1 MEELTATAGAV
12 RAGLDRRALATLASG
27 HLLADATQGV
37 VPALLPFL
45 ISERGLSYAAAS
57 ALVLASTVS
66 SSVIQ
71 PLFGYYSDRRP
82 RPWLMPAGV
91 ALGGAGV
98 ALAGLTPSYPLL
110 VLAILASGV
119 GVAAFHPEGARLVRH
134 VSGDRRATAMSV
146 FSVGGTAGFALGPA
160 LVTALVLAFG
170 LNGTVFLLVPAGAVA
185 LLLVRELPRL
195 ARARTAD
202 ETAGAER
209 GAPAPDAWGPFL
221 TLAGIATLRSFTF
234 YGLLTFVPLYFV
246 ASLGTSDAEGSSAL
260 TVLLGGGIAGT
271 LIGGR
276 LADRVGRKPILIGSM
291 GLLPP
296 LIFILLQ
303 VQRGPVLVLLLAL
316 VGAMVVASYTVTVVM
331 GQEYLPNR
339 VGVASGVTLGLAIG
353 MGGVGASIL
362 GIVADRFSLDTVMAI
377 VAVLPLAAL
386 ALTLTLPK
394 TGTRGFD
401 AVPFP
406 RTGERGSGRSL
417 R

>member
-1 MEELTATAGAV
+1 MAELTRTAGAV
-12 RAGLDRRALATLASG
+12 REGIDRRALAVLASG

-45 ISERGLSYAAAS
+45 IRERGLSYAAAS

-71 PLFGYYSDRRP
+71 PLFGHYSDRRP

-98 ALAGLTPSYPLL
+98 ALAGLTSSYPLL
-110 VLAILASGV
+110 VLTILVSGV

-134 VSGDRRATAMSV
+134 VSGDRRATGMSI

-160 LVTALVLAFG
+160 LVTALVLVFG
-170 LNGTVFLLVPAGAVA
+170 LHGTLFLLVPAGAVA

-195 ARARTAD
+195 NRARTAS
-202 ETAGAER
+202 ETAAAHGR
-209 GAPAPDAWGPFL
+209 APTADAWGPFVI
-221 TLAGIATLRSFTF
+221 LAGIATLRSFTF

-260 TVLLGGGIAGT
+260 TVLLLGGIAGT

-276 LADRVGRKPILIGSM
+276 LADRVGRRPILIGSM
-291 GLLPP
+291 ALLPP
-296 LIFILLQ
+296 LIALLLQ
-303 VQRGPVLVLLLAL
+303 AERGPALVALLAL
-316 VGAMVVASYTVTVVM
+316 VGAMVVASYTVTVVL
-331 GQEYLPNR
+331 GQEYLPSR

-353 MGGVGASIL
+353 MGGVGASVL
-362 GIVADRFSLDTVMAI
+362 GIVADQFSLDTVMVI
-377 VAVLPLAAL
+377 IAVLPLAAL
-386 ALTLTLPK
+386 ALSLTLPK
-394 TGTRGFD
+394 TGTRRLD

-406 RTGERGSGRSL
+406 RAGDRRSGGPIR
-417 R
+417 

>member
-1 MEELTATAGAV
+1 MGGLTRAADGA
-12 RAGLDRRALATLASG
+12 RESLDRRALAVLASG

-71 PLFGYYSDRRP
+71 PLFGHYSDRHP

-98 ALAGLTPSYPLL
+98 ALVGLTTSYPLL
-110 VLAILASGV
+110 VLTILVSGV
-119 GVAAFHPEGARLVRH
+119 GVAAFHPEGARQVRH
-134 VSGDRRATAMSV
+134 VSGNRRATAMSV

-160 LVTALVLAFG
+160 LVTALVLVFG
-170 LNGTVFLLVPAGAVA
+170 LRGTLFLLLPAGAVA
-185 LLLVRELPRL
+185 LVLLRELPRL

-202 ETAGAER
+202 ETAAATR
-209 GAPAPDAWGPFL
+209 PAPAPDAWGPFV
-221 TLAGIATLRSFTF
+221 TLAGVATLRSFTF

-246 ASLGTSDAEGSSAL
+246 ASLGASDAQGSSAL
-260 TVLLGGGIAGT
+260 TVLLLGGIAGT

-276 LADRVGRKPILIGSM
+276 LADRVGRRPILVGSM
-291 GLLPP
+291 ALLPP
-296 LIFILLQ
+296 LIFLLLEME
-303 VQRGPVLVLLLAL
+303 RGPVLVLLLVL

-353 MGGVGASIL
+353 MGGVGASVL
-362 GIVADRFSLDTVMAI
+362 GIVADRFSLETVMVIIA
-377 VAVLPLAAL
+377 ALPLAAL

-394 TGTRGFD
+394 TGTQRVD
-401 AVPFP
+401 AVPLP
-406 RTGERGSGRSL
+406 RAGGHRPGGPVR
-417 R
+417 

>member
-1 MEELTATAGAV
+1 MGALTVSSV
-12 RAGLDRRALATLASG
+12 REGIDRRALAVLASG
-27 HLLADATQGV
+27 HMLADATQGV

-45 ISERGLSYAAAS
+45 IRERGLSYAAAS

-71 PLFGYYSDRRP
+71 PLFGHYSDRHP

-98 ALAGLTPSYPLL
+98 ALAGLTPNYPLL
-110 VLAILASGV
+110 VLVILVSGV

-134 VSGDRRATAMSV
+134 VSGDRRATGMSV

-170 LNGTVFLLVPAGAVA
+170 LQGTIFLLVPAGAVA

-195 ARARTAD
+195 ARARTDAETGGADRRPASAD
-202 ETAGAER
+202 E
-209 GAPAPDAWGPFL
+209 WGPFV
-221 TLAGIATLRSFTF
+221 TLAGVASVRSFTY

-246 ASLGTSDAEGSSAL
+246 AVLGTSEAEGSSAL
-260 TVLLGGGIAGT
+260 TVLLLGGIAGT

-276 LADRVGRKPILIGSM
+276 LADRVGRRPILIGSM
-291 GLLPP
+291 ACLPP
-296 LIFILLQ
+296 LIALLLQ
-303 VQRGPVLVLLLAL
+303 AERGPTLVALLAL

-353 MGGVGASIL
+353 MGGVGASVL
-362 GIVADRFSLDTVMAI
+362 GIIADQFSLDTVMVIIA
-377 VAVLPLAAL
+377 ALPLAAL

-394 TGTRGFD
+394 
-401 AVPFP
+401 
-406 RTGERGSGRSL
+406 SGA
-417 R
+417 

>member
-1 MEELTATAGAV
+1 MGELTRTASAV
-12 RAGLDRRALATLASG
+12 REGLDRRALAVLASG

-45 ISERGLSYAAAS
+45 IRERGLSYAAAS
-57 ALVLASTVS
+57 ALVLASTAS

-110 VLAILASGV
+110 VLAILVSGV

-134 VSGDRRATAMSV
+134 VSGNRRATAMSV

-170 LNGTVFLLVPAGAVA
+170 LHGTLFLFVPAGAVA

-195 ARARTAD
+195 AHARTAD
-202 ETAGAER
+202 ETAGGDR
-209 GAPAPDAWGPFL
+209 RAPTPDAWGPFV
-221 TLAGIATLRSFTF
+221 TLAGVATLRSFTF
-234 YGLLTFVPLYFV
+234 YGLLTFIPLYFV

-260 TVLLGGGIAGT
+260 TVMLLGGIAGT

-276 LADRVGRKPILIGSM
+276 LADRVGRRPILIGSM
-291 GLLPP
+291 ALLPP
-296 LIFILLQ
+296 LIVLLLQ
-303 VQRGPVLVLLLAL
+303 VERGPVLVLLLLL

-331 GQEYLPNR
+331 GQEYLPSR

-353 MGGVGASIL
+353 MGGVGASVL

-377 VAVLPLAAL
+377 VAALPLAAL

-394 TGTRGFD
+394 TGTRGLD

-406 RTGERGSGRSL
+406 RAGERRSGGSL

>member
-1 MEELTATAGAV
+1 MAELTHTAGAV
-12 RAGLDRRALATLASG
+12 REGLDRRALAVLASG

-71 PLFGYYSDRRP
+71 PLFGHYSDRRP

-91 ALGGAGV
+91 AVGGGGV
-98 ALAGLTPSYPLL
+98 AVAGLTASYPLL
-110 VLAILASGV
+110 VLAILVSGV

-134 VSGDRRATAMSV
+134 VSGNRRATAMSV

-170 LNGTVFLLVPAGAVA
+170 LRGTLFLLVPAGAVA

-202 ETAGAER
+202 ETAGG
-209 GAPAPDAWGPFL
+209 GARVHAADAWGPFL
-221 TLAGIATLRSFTF
+221 TIAGVATLRSFTF

-246 ASLGTSDAEGSSAL
+246 ASLGASDAEGSSAL
-260 TVLLGGGIAGT
+260 TVLLLGGIAGT

-276 LADRVGRKPILIGSM
+276 LADRIGRRPVLIGSM
-291 GLLPP
+291 ALLPP
-296 LIFILLQ
+296 LIALLLQ
-303 VQRGPVLVLLLAL
+303 VERGPILVLALAL

-331 GQEYLPNR
+331 GQEYLPSR

-353 MGGVGASIL
+353 MGGVGASVL
-362 GIVADRFSLDTVMAI
+362 GIVADHFSLDTVMVI
-377 VAVLPLAAL
+377 VAALPLAAL

-394 TGTRGFD
+394 TGT
-401 AVPFP
+401 
-406 RTGERGSGRSL
+406 
-417 R
+417 

>member
-1 MEELTATAGAV
+1 MGELSRTVGTV
-12 RAGLDRRALATLASG
+12 REGIDRRALAVLSSG

-45 ISERGLSYAAAS
+45 IRDRGLSYAAAS

-71 PLFGYYSDRRP
+71 PLFGHYSDRHP

-98 ALAGLTPSYPLL
+98 ALAGLTSSYPLL
-110 VLAILASGV
+110 VLVILISGV

-134 VSGDRRATAMSV
+134 VSGDRAATGMSV

-170 LNGTVFLLVPAGAVA
+170 LQGTVFLLVPAGAVA

-195 ARARTAD
+195 SRARAAGEAGGAKRTA
-202 ETAGAER
+202 R
-209 GAPAPDAWGPFL
+209 GDDAWGPFV
-221 TLAGIATLRSFTF
+221 TLAGVATLRSFTY

-246 ASLGTSDAEGSSAL
+246 VSLGTSAAEGSSAL
-260 TVLLGGGIAGT
+260 TVMLLGGIAGT
-271 LIGGR
+271 LLGGR
-276 LADRVGRKPILIGSM
+276 LADRVGRRPILIGSM
-291 GLLPP
+291 ALLPP
-296 LIFILLQ
+296 LVALLLQ
-303 VQRGPVLVLLLAL
+303 ADRGPLLLGLLVL
-316 VGAMVVASYTVTVVM
+316 VGAMVVSSYTVTVVL

-339 VGVASGVTLGLAIG
+339 LGVASGVTLGLAIG

-362 GIVADRFSLDTVMAI
+362 GLLADRFSLDTVMAI
-377 VAVLPLAAL
+377 IAVLPLAAL
-386 ALTLTLPK
+386 ALALTLP
-394 TGTRGFD
+394 D
-401 AVPFP
+401 P
-406 RTGERGSGRSL
+406 RARRPVASPATTSSRS
-417 R
+417 

>member
-1 MEELTATAGAV
+1 MAELTHTAGAV
-12 RAGLDRRALATLASG
+12 REGLDRRALAVLASG

-71 PLFGYYSDRRP
+71 PLFGHYSDRRP

-91 ALGGAGV
+91 AVGGGGV
-98 ALAGLTPSYPLL
+98 AVAGLTASYPLL
-110 VLAILASGV
+110 VLAILVSGV

-134 VSGDRRATAMSV
+134 VSGNRRATAMSV

-170 LNGTVFLLVPAGAVA
+170 LRGTLFLLVPAGAVA

-202 ETAGAER
+202 ETARGGAR
-209 GAPAPDAWGPFL
+209 VHAADAWGPFL
-221 TLAGIATLRSFTF
+221 TIAGVATLRSFTF

-246 ASLGTSDAEGSSAL
+246 ASLGASDAEGSSAL
-260 TVLLGGGIAGT
+260 TVLLLGGIAGT

-276 LADRVGRKPILIGSM
+276 LADRIGRRPVLIGSM
-291 GLLPP
+291 ALLPP
-296 LIFILLQ
+296 LIALLLQ
-303 VQRGPVLVLLLAL
+303 VERGPILVLALAL

-331 GQEYLPNR
+331 GQEYLPSR

-353 MGGVGASIL
+353 MGGVGASVL
-362 GIVADRFSLDTVMAI
+362 GIVADHFSLDTVMVI
-377 VAVLPLAAL
+377 VAALPLAAL

-394 TGTRGFD
+394 TGT
-401 AVPFP
+401 
-406 RTGERGSGRSL
+406 
-417 R
+417 

>member
-1 MEELTATAGAV
+1 MGELTRTASAV
-12 RAGLDRRALATLASG
+12 REGLDRRALTVLASG

-45 ISERGLSYAAAS
+45 IRERGLSYAAAS

-71 PLFGYYSDRRP
+71 PLFGYYSDRHP

-91 ALGGAGV
+91 ALGGGGV

-110 VLAILASGV
+110 VLTILVSGV

-134 VSGDRRATAMSV
+134 VSGNRRATAMSV

-170 LNGTVFLLVPAGAVA
+170 LHGTLFLVVPAGAVA
-185 LLLVRELPRL
+185 LLLISELPRL
-195 ARARTAD
+195 AHARTAD
-202 ETAGAER
+202 ETAGGDPR
-209 GAPAPDAWGPFL
+209 APARDAWGPFV
-221 TLAGIATLRSFTF
+221 TLAGVATLRSFTF
-234 YGLLTFVPLYFV
+234 YGLLTFLPLYFV

-260 TVLLGGGIAGT
+260 TVMLLGGIAGT

-276 LADRVGRKPILIGSM
+276 LADRVGRRPILIGSM
-291 GLLPP
+291 ALLPP
-296 LIFILLQ
+296 LIALLLQ
-303 VQRGPVLVLLLAL
+303 VERDPVLVLLLVL

-353 MGGVGASIL
+353 MGGVGASVL

-377 VAVLPLAAL
+377 VAALPLAAL

-394 TGTRGFD
+394 TGT
-401 AVPFP
+401 
-406 RTGERGSGRSL
+406 
-417 R
+417 